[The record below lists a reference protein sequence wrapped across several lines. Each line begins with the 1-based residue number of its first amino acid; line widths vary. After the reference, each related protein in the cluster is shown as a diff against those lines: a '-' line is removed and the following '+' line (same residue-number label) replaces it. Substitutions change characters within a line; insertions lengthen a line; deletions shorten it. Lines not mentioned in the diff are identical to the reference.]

1 MEITL
6 QQFHKA
12 VKRVA
17 KEKGIDYISVKVEMD
32 QNSDIQLHGYIHG
45 SNWET
50 GLTIKEVCDKLRR
63 KKSPI
68 KKVKID
74 IPVTK
79 SN

>member
-6 QQFHKA
+6 QQFLKS

-17 KEKGIDYISVKVEMD
+17 KEKGSTYSSVSVELD
-32 QNSDIQLHGYIHG
+32 SHGNLALKGYIDG
-45 SNWET
+45 GNFET
-50 GLTIKEVCDKLRR
+50 GLTIKEVCDKLRS

-74 IPVTK
+74 LPITK
-79 SN
+79 RS

>member
-17 KEKGIDYISVKVEMD
+17 KEKGKTYTSVTVELD
-32 QNSDIQLHGYIHG
+32 SHGTLKLGGYIDG
-45 SNWET
+45 CNWEH
-50 GLTIKEVCDKLRR
+50 GLTIKEVCDKLRC

-68 KKVKID
+68 KKVTIL
-74 IPVTK
+74 
-79 SN
+79 